1 MSQPKITASEDH
13 VAGNRVFSA
22 FRWTLAGT
30 VLHRL
35 INFAGLALI
44 ARLIGRDSFGV
55 YRELLSLHLIM
66 FVALPLG
73 FDHLYTRERKR
84 RSEYWPAL
92 KGALF
97 LSAGISGIMVML
109 LHKPISSFLNLGD
122 YSWLLYAVPLVLSI
136 QGLKIALRTPL
147 TAELN
152 FRATSAAEVINTI
165 VSTVCG
171 IIMVLTWPTPL
182 SLYAAFGAG
191 EIAECISL
199 RAMSTRKPNMVT
211 TISPLRWSMPFR
223 AHWRFCLPFTLD
235 QLLNALGTGAP
246 VLLLGSFLGH
256 NIAGSY
262 AMANSLV
269 SMPLYLLVGALG
281 RVIFPSLAGLSE
293 EALHRR
299 TLLTVMGS
307 AAFVVPVIIT
317 LGMLAP
323 AVVHVILGKT
333 WQEDTPLLV
342 QMIAGYGVLIA
353 LFSPISSLDVLRNR
367 PGVGLAWNFAHT
379 TARLFA
385 LYLAS
390 PYGLVTAAGAYCAV
404 SLLFWF
410 LYGHIQAWLL
420 GAGFGRFYWS
430 WCRFLP
436 FWLLLSGGLYA
447 VRFIVQASSWFA
459 LPLSIVPIGLYFVL
473 VLLVFPQT
481 RELVARGFPERL
493 KQTLAAGFWSGR
505 IL

>member
-1 MSQPKITASEDH
+1 MKQSEVPHSADH
-13 VAGNRVFSA
+13 VAGHRVFSA

-44 ARLIGRDSFGV
+44 ARLVSRDSFGV

-73 FDHLYTRERKR
+73 FDHLYTRERTR

-97 LSAGISGIMVML
+97 LSTAFAGIMVVL
-109 LHKPISSFLNLGD
+109 LHRPLSSFLKLGD
-122 YSWLLYAVPLVLSI
+122 YSWLLYTFPFVLAV
-136 QGLKIALRTPL
+136 QGLKTALRTPL

-165 VSTVCG
+165 VTTVCG
-171 IIMVLTWPTPL
+171 ISAVLAWPNPV
-182 SLYAAFGAG
+182 SLYIAFGAG

-199 RAMSTRKPNMVT
+199 RAMSTRKPDTAVA
-211 TISPLRWSMPFR
+211 ISPRRLLIPFGTN
-223 AHWRFCLPFTLD
+223 WRFCLPFTLD
-235 QLLNALGTGAP
+235 QLLNAVGTGAP

-281 RVIFPSLAGLSE
+281 RVVFPSLAGLSE

-299 TLLTVMGS
+299 TLLTLMGS
-307 AAFVVPVIIT
+307 AAFVVPVIVT
-317 LGMLAP
+317 LGVLAP

-333 WQEDTPLLV
+333 WQNDTPLLV
-342 QMIAGYGVLIA
+342 QMIASYGVLIA

-367 PGVGLAWNFAHT
+367 PGVGLAWNLAHT
-379 TARLFA
+379 TARLLA
-385 LYLAS
+385 LYFAS
-390 PYGLVTAAGAYCAV
+390 PLGLIPAAGAYCAV
-404 SLLFWF
+404 SLFFWF

-430 WCRFLP
+430 WGRFLP
-436 FWLLLSGGLYA
+436 AWLALAGGLY
-447 VRFIVQASSWFA
+447 VLRYFMQENLWFV

-481 RELVARGFPERL
+481 QELIARGFPERL
-493 KQTLAAGFWSGR
+493 KERLVRSRPRQ
-505 IL
+505 